1 MGLDSGALPLMSGM
15 DHSSVASWVFPSPR
29 VGINILL
36 ILSLMVRIGLEVQV
50 QIPEICFPMRLNL
63 CLFAFLE
70 KDPFL

>member
-1 MGLDSGALPLMSGM
+1 
-15 DHSSVASWVFPSPR
+15 
-29 VGINILL
+29 
-36 ILSLMVRIGLEVQV
+36 MVRIGLEVQV